1 MSRPDLHEMVR
12 QFHDVYSSFTGDFP
26 AFPPAEIVDLR
37 LSLIAEELSELRDAV
52 AAGDVCEVA
61 DALGDLLYVV
71 AGAGLAFGLPLR
83 EVVEEIH
90 RSNLS
95 KLGKDGK
102 PIYREDGKVLK
113 GPNFTP
119 PDLARML
126 AEVMPGGEA

>member
-1 MSRPDLHEMVR
+1 MSRPDLHDMVR
-12 QFHDVYSSFTGDFP
+12 QFHEVYSAFSGESP
-26 AFPPAEIVDLR
+26 AFPTADIVELR
-37 LSLIAEELSELRDAV
+37 LSLIEEELVELRDAV
-52 AAGDVCEVA
+52 AAGDLCEVA

-95 KLGKDGK
+95 KLDEDGK
-102 PIYREDGKVLK
+102 PIYRGDGKVLK

-119 PDLARML
+119 PDLARVL
-126 AEVMPGGEA
+126 AEGMPGGEA